1 MSETSIKT
9 QVFFSLLPP
18 AVRLRV
24 TAKLFVNLFF
34 FIQMVLKTF
43 EEAYKQEITF
53 FFLFM

>member
-24 TAKLFVNLFF
+24 TAKLFVNLVF